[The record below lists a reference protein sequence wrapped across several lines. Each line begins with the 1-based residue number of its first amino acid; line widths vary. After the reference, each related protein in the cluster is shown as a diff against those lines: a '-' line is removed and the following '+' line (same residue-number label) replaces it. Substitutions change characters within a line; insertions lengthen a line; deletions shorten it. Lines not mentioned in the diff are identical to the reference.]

1 MQKTIS
7 YTHYHC
13 EGDDAETFLQ
23 GQLTADITAL
33 AIDSDV
39 LAAHCNPK
47 GRVVSLWRVF
57 KRDDSFVLR
66 VPSALAE
73 TAMNNLKKFMLRAKV
88 RIAVIDKETPHQVRG
103 DSGSVRSD
111 NSHLWGD
118 SGSVQDSSIAELIQQ
133 GIPEILPETSEQF
146 TPHDINLPSL
156 GAVSFN
162 KGCYIGQEIVARM
175 HFLGKIKQH
184 MRFASATVYAKPGDV
199 VMNDQQQAV
208 GKVVLS
214 DGKQALC
221 VVKDA
226 ALETP
231 VFLHD
236 VAMTWATLPYSVKD

>member
-1 MQKTIS
+1 MSIIP

-13 EGDDAETFLQ
+13 EGEDTETFLQ
-23 GQLTADITAL
+23 GQLTADIAAL
-33 AIDSDV
+33 AVGEDV

-47 GRVVSLWRVF
+47 GRVVSLWRVL
-57 KRDDSFVLR
+57 KRDDGFVLR

-103 DSGSVRSD
+103 DSGSAQD
-111 NSHLWGD
+111 NS
-118 SGSVQDSSIAELIQQ
+118 VAELIQQ
-133 GIPEILPETSEQF
+133 GIPEIFPETSEQF

-184 MRFASATVYAKPGDV
+184 MRCAAVVVSATPGDV

-214 DGKQALC
+214 DGEQALC

-231 VFLHD
+231 LFLHE
-236 VAMTWATLPYSVKD
+236 VAMTWQALPYSVKD